1 MSEGEDIIIKG
12 GSIELEFDD
21 TVYPRN
27 PSNPKKHQNPNRKI
41 SRIVVVDENGG
52 QKYDSGES
60 PNGMKWTI
68 TVSTK

>member
-1 MSEGEDIIIKG
+1 MAEGEDIIIKG

-21 TVYPRN
+21 VVYPRN
-27 PSNPKKHQNPNRKI
+27 PSNPRKHQNPNRKI

-60 PNGMKWTI
+60 QNGMRWTI

>member
-12 GSIELEFDD
+12 GSIELEFEDS
-21 TVYPRN
+21 VYPRN
-27 PSNPKKHQNPNRKI
+27 PSDPKKHQNPNRKI

-68 TVSTK
+68 TISTR

>member
-1 MSEGEDIIIKG
+1 MAEGEDIIIKG

-21 TVYPRN
+21 AVYPNN
-27 PSNPKKHQNPNRKI
+27 PSEPRRHKNPNRKI
-41 SRIVVVDENGG
+41 SRIVVVDENDG

-60 PNGMKWTI
+60 QNGMKWTI

>member
-1 MSEGEDIIIKG
+1 MAEGEDIIIKG

-21 TVYPRN
+21 AVYPNN
-27 PSNPKKHQNPNRKI
+27 PSEPKKHKNPNRKI

-52 QKYDSGES
+52 EKFDSGES
-60 PNGMKWTI
+60 QNGMKWTI

>member
-12 GSIELEFDD
+12 GSIELEFEDS
-21 TVYPRN
+21 VYPRN

-68 TVSTK
+68 TISTR

>member
-1 MSEGEDIIIKG
+1 MAEGEDIIIKG

-21 TVYPRN
+21 TVYPSN
-27 PSNPKKHQNPNRKI
+27 PSNPKRHQNPNRKI

-60 PNGMKWTI
+60 QSGMRWTI

>member
-12 GSIELEFDD
+12 GSIEIEFDD
-21 TVYPRN
+21 DVYPNN

-41 SRIVVVDENGG
+41 SRIVVVDENSG

-60 PNGMKWTI
+60 QNGLKWTI
-68 TVSTK
+68 TVSTR

>member
-1 MSEGEDIIIKG
+1 MAEGDDIIIKG
-12 GSIELEFDD
+12 GSVELQFDD
-21 TVYPRN
+21 AIYPN
-27 PSNPKKHQNPNRKI
+27 SSSDPKKHRNPNRKI

-60 PNGMKWTI
+60 QSGMKWTI

>member
-12 GSIELEFDD
+12 GSIELEFEDS
-21 TVYPRN
+21 VYPKN

>member
-12 GSIELEFDD
+12 GSIELEFEDS
-21 TVYPRN
+21 VYPKN

-60 PNGMKWTI
+60 QNGMKWTI